1 MKNKNIEE
9 EIFSISS
16 FFIIFKKNIDKNKIK
31 IYSVIHNS
39 KRGDNLNFI
48 ISNNSEIPIYQQI
61 KKEIINSISNNE
73 LKENEMLPSIRNLAK
88 DLRISILTVKKAYD
102 ELEQEA
108 YIKTVQGK
116 GTFVT
121 PRNNELIR
129 EKQISIIENH
139 IEQIINIAKI
149 SNISKNEIID
159 LFNYLYEE
167 E

>member
-1 MKNKNIEE
+1 M
-9 EIFSISS
+9 
-16 FFIIFKKNIDKNKIK
+16 
-31 IYSVIHNS
+31 
-39 KRGDNLNFI
+39 NFI
-48 ISNNSEIPIYQQI
+48 ISNNSDIPIYQQI
-61 KKEIINSISNNE
+61 KKEIINAISDNT

-116 GTFVT
+116 GTFVI
-121 PRNNELIR
+121 PRNKEIIR
-129 EKQISIIENH
+129 EKQISTIENH

-149 SNISKNEIID
+149 SGITKNEIID

>member
-1 MKNKNIEE
+1 MFIK
-9 EIFSISS
+9 IS
-16 FFIIFKKNIDKNKIK
+16 KKLLTKIK
-31 IYSVIHNS
+31 QRYIVLYITV

-121 PRNNELIR
+121 PRNTELIR
-129 EKQISIIENH
+129 EKQISIIEEH

>member
-1 MKNKNIEE
+1 MLYITVKL
-9 EIFSISS
+9 
-16 FFIIFKKNIDKNKIK
+16 
-31 IYSVIHNS
+31 
-39 KRGDNLNFI
+39 RGDNLNFI

-73 LKENEMLPSIRNLAK
+73 LKENDMLPSIRNLAK

-108 YIKTVQGK
+108 YIRTVQGK

-129 EKQISIIENH
+129 EKQLSIIEGH
-139 IEQIINIAKI
+139 IEDIVNIAKV
-149 SNISKNEIID
+149 SNINKSEIID
-159 LFNYLYEE
+159 IFNYIYEE

>member
-1 MKNKNIEE
+1 M
-9 EIFSISS
+9 
-16 FFIIFKKNIDKNKIK
+16 
-31 IYSVIHNS
+31 
-39 KRGDNLNFI
+39 NLI

-61 KKEIINSISNNE
+61 KNEIINSISNNE
-73 LKENEMLPSIRNLAK
+73 IKENEMLPSIRNLAK

-116 GTFVT
+116 GTFVA
-121 PRNNELIR
+121 PRNKELIR

-139 IEQIINIAKI
+139 IEQIVKIAKI
-149 SNISKNEIID
+149 SKINKNEIID

>member
-1 MKNKNIEE
+1 M
-9 EIFSISS
+9 
-16 FFIIFKKNIDKNKIK
+16 
-31 IYSVIHNS
+31 
-39 KRGDNLNFI
+39 NLI
-48 ISNNSEIPIYQQI
+48 ISNNSETPIYQQI
-61 KKEIINSISNNE
+61 INEIINAISNNE
-73 LKENEMLPSIRNLAK
+73 IKENEMLPSIRNLAK

-116 GTFVT
+116 GTFVA
-121 PRNNELIR
+121 PRNKELIR

-139 IEQIINIAKI
+139 IEQIVKIAKI
-149 SNISKNEIID
+149 SKINKNEIID